1 MNFSLL
7 GKKNDQKKK
16 FSKFNPI
23 IFFHLPLSLQI
34 VLSVLIGVCLGIIL
48 RYKSDLFYIVG
59 LNATSFQQLGNLFIK
74 MIKMVAMPLIFAC
87 IMQSIIS
94 LCRKASTGKTTILT
108 IIVFV
113 FMTII
118 CISCGALFT
127 FFFEP
132 GANASF
138 DKDSILAKYEEQGN
152 VLSSNTNKT
161 GEFSVADFLFN
172 IIPGNIFV
180 SFYQSNFLQIIFF
193 AILFAIGITKVD
205 KKGNIYHGIKTLANI
220 CMEVVQIVMKFA
232 PFGTFGI
239 STWLIATQDVF
250 LLKSLG
256 KLICVNW
263 LCTAFIIYVIYSL
276 IVLILL
282 RLNPIHLWKKLF
294 PTQLMAFLTT
304 SSASV
309 LPLGM
314 TVANEKLGV
323 SEEKVNF
330 VAPFSAAINSS
341 GGGMYFVM
349 ITIFMVQLLDIN
361 LTTQQYV
368 TLFMMC
374 ALFDLG
380 VAPVPSGSLIM
391 LGNLFIAIG
400 IPIESLGIAFAIDR
414 VLDMSRTLLNYT
426 GDIFSAVVV
435 DRLSK
440 TMNIRVYAK
449 EKNFVSSF
457 FKNRN
462 FLKKNV

>member
-1 MNFSLL
+1 MEFSFLEKRNKEKSF
-7 GKKNDQKKK
+7 G
-16 FSKFNPI
+16 KFNPMN
-23 IFFHLPLSLQI
+23 FFRLSLSLQI
-34 VLSVLIGVCLGIIL
+34 VLSVLIGVCLGIVL
-48 RYKSDLFYIVG
+48 RYKPDLFSIVG
-59 LNATSFQQLGNLFIK
+59 LKATSFQQLGNLFIK

-87 IMQSIIS
+87 IMQSVIS

-108 IIVFV
+108 IVVFV

-127 FFFEP
+127 LFFEP

-152 VLSSNTNKT
+152 ALSSSTNKT
-161 GEFSVADFLFN
+161 GDFSVTDFLFN

-180 SFYQSNFLQIIFF
+180 SFYQSNFIQIIFF
-193 AILFAIGITKVD
+193 AILFAVGIAKVD
-205 KKGNIYHGIKTLANI
+205 KKGNIYYGIKSLANI

-256 KLICVNW
+256 KLVCVNW
-263 LCTAFIIYVIYSL
+263 LCTAFIIYVVYSL
-276 IVLILL
+276 ITLIVL
-282 RLNPIHLWKKLF
+282 RLNPIYLWKKLF

-314 TVANEKLGV
+314 TVANKKLGV

-330 VAPFSAAINSS
+330 IAPFSAAINSS

-368 TLFMMC
+368 MLFVMC

-435 DRLSK
+435 DRLNK
-440 TMNIRVYAK
+440 TMNTHIYTK
-449 EKNFVSSF
+449 EKNFVSILFNKKIFS
-457 FKNRN
+457 RN
-462 FLKKNV
+462 V